1 MVSNP
6 LESYIWSIGSSI
18 SNLPIRSWSMLIGG
32 YMMYNLPLKL
42 ILDELTEINSK
53 LALLVENQPIDKPI
67 DMLEEMR
74 MEEEKEIIKEVKEKN
89 GRTIRRKD
97 KQKRS

>member
-1 MVSNP
+1 
-6 LESYIWSIGSSI
+6 
-18 SNLPIRSWSMLIGG
+18 
-32 YMMYNLPLKL
+32 MMYNLPLKL
-42 ILDELTEINSK
+42 ILDKLTDIDNK

-74 MEEEKEIIKEVKEKN
+74 IEEEKEIIKEDKEKN

>member
-1 MVSNP
+1 
-6 LESYIWSIGSSI
+6 
-18 SNLPIRSWSMLIGG
+18 
-32 YMMYNLPLKL
+32 MYNLPLKL

-74 MEEEKEIIKEVKEKN
+74 MEEEKEIIKEDKEKN

>member
-1 MVSNP
+1 MI
-6 LESYIWSIGSSI
+6 LQ
-18 SNLPIRSWSMLIGG
+18 
-32 YMMYNLPLKL
+32 KL
-42 ILDELTEINSK
+42 TDIDSK
-53 LALLVENQPIDKPI
+53 LALLVENQPTDKPI

-74 MEEEKEIIKEVKEKN
+74 MEEEKEIIKEDKEKN

>member
-1 MVSNP
+1 M
-6 LESYIWSIGSSI
+6 I
-18 SNLPIRSWSMLIGG
+18 
-32 YMMYNLPLKL
+32 YNLPLSMILQKL
-42 ILDELTEINSK
+42 TDIDNK

-74 MEEEKEIIKEVKEKN
+74 MEEEKEIIKEDKEKN

>member
-1 MVSNP
+1 
-6 LESYIWSIGSSI
+6 
-18 SNLPIRSWSMLIGG
+18 
-32 YMMYNLPLKL
+32 MYNLPLKL

-53 LALLVENQPIDKPI
+53 LALLVENQPTDKPI
-67 DMLEEMR
+67 DMFEEMR
-74 MEEEKEIIKEVKEKN
+74 MEEEKEIIKEDKEKN

>member
-1 MVSNP
+1 
-6 LESYIWSIGSSI
+6 
-18 SNLPIRSWSMLIGG
+18 
-32 YMMYNLPLKL
+32 MMYNLPLKL
-42 ILDELTEINSK
+42 ILDKLTDIDNK

-74 MEEEKEIIKEVKEKN
+74 MEEEKEIIKEDKEKN

>member
-1 MVSNP
+1 
-6 LESYIWSIGSSI
+6 
-18 SNLPIRSWSMLIGG
+18 
-32 YMMYNLPLKL
+32 MYNLPLKL
-42 ILDELTEINSK
+42 ILDKLTDIDNK
-53 LALLVENQPIDKPI
+53 LALLVENNQSI

-74 MEEEKEIIKEVKEKN
+74 MEEEKEIIKEDKEKN

>member
-1 MVSNP
+1 MVPNP
-6 LESYIWSIGSSI
+6 LESDFWSIGSSI
-18 SNLPIRSWSMLIGG
+18 SNLFVHSRNMLIGG

-42 ILDELTEINSK
+42 ILDKLTDIDNK
-53 LALLVENQPIDKPI
+53 LALLVEQPIDKPI

-74 MEEEKEIIKEVKEKN
+74 MEEEKEIIKEDKEKN

>member
-1 MVSNP
+1 
-6 LESYIWSIGSSI
+6 
-18 SNLPIRSWSMLIGG
+18 
-32 YMMYNLPLKL
+32 MYNLPLKL
-42 ILDELTEINSK
+42 ILDKLTDIDNK
-53 LALLVENQPIDKPI
+53 LALLVENNQSI

-74 MEEEKEIIKEVKEKN
+74 MEEEKEKN